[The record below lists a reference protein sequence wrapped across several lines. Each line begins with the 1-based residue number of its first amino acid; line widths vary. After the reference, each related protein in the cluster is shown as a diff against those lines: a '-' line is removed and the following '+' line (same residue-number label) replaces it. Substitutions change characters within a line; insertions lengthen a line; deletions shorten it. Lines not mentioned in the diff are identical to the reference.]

1 MRKRLFEED
10 DMERTQ
16 LPVQNGTDVDNAE
29 LLFMTTDNGG
39 LIVPDASDQP
49 LTIDLVSCIFNRESR
64 VQYSEELS
72 SVLQKIADHGQKL
85 GINEL
90 IANLQS
96 RGFRVR
102 VPKEDSEDWS
112 DSAPDPFEGFKEYY
126 AAPSLST

>member
-72 SVLQKIADHGQKL
+72 SVLQKIADH
-85 GINEL
+85 
-90 IANLQS
+90 
-96 RGFRVR
+96 
-102 VPKEDSEDWS
+102 
-112 DSAPDPFEGFKEYY
+112 
-126 AAPSLST
+126 